1 MIDKKLRTTH
11 KKVLSMYTSKY
22 SSALDRSEMMADRK
36 ANEESARKLRA
47 REMME
52 KL

>member
-1 MIDKKLRTTH
+1 
-11 KKVLSMYTSKY
+11 
-22 SSALDRSEMMADRK
+22 MMANRK
-36 ANEESARKLRA
+36 AKEESARKERA

>member
-1 MIDKKLRTTH
+1 MALYTH
-11 KKVLSMYTSKY
+11 KYKMATDQF
-22 SSALDRSEMMADRK
+22 AMMNSRK
-36 ANEESARKLRA
+36 TNEEGARRERA